1 MSWKRFLHHDM
12 KNSIY
17 TLYPR
22 RKKDAFKISQ
32 VDPQIFRGVMS
43 HSTSLSLDLR
53 DHLPIAQREIHY
65 LRTRLADIE
74 DTLHACPWMQV
85 R

>member
-1 MSWKRFLHHDM
+1 MLWNHSQHRDL

-17 TLYPR
+17 ALHPR

-32 VDPQIFRGVMS
+32 VDPQIFRGAMT
-43 HSTSLSLDLR
+43 HNMSLSLDLS
-53 DHLPIAQREIHY
+53 DCQLAAKMEIHY
-65 LRTRLADIE
+65 LCTRLVDTK
-74 DTLHACPWMQV
+74 DTLRA